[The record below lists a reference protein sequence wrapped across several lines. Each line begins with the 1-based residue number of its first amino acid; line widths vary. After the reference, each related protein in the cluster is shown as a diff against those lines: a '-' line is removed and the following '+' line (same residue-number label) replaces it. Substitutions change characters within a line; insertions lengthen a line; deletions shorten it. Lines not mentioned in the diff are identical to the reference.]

1 MRKYPSEMCVVGFHY
16 RKKLYICKLFRN
28 ESCMKKNAP
37 QKSSQRP
44 VIKRTH
50 RISFL
55 MNDEEQKI
63 LDKYVSKYKV
73 ENVSKFVREAVIRT
87 ALRQLDQDRPT
98 LFDQK

>member
-1 MRKYPSEMCVVGFHY
+1 
-16 RKKLYICKLFRN
+16 
-28 ESCMKKNAP
+28 MKKKVP

-50 RISFL
+50 RIAFL
-55 MNDEEQKI
+55 MNDDEQKI

-87 ALRQLDQDRPT
+87 ALRQLDEDRPT

>member
-1 MRKYPSEMCVVGFHY
+1 
-16 RKKLYICKLFRN
+16 
-28 ESCMKKNAP
+28 MKKKVP
-37 QKSSQRP
+37 QISAKRP
-44 VIKRTH
+44 INKRTH
-50 RISFL
+50 RIAFL

-87 ALRQLDQDRPT
+87 ALRQLDEDRPT